1 MFYKIGISK
10 NVEARYK
17 SYTKLGYNIIESEI
31 IFYEDACDV
40 YSIEQVLHTIYQ
52 KSEYRP
58 KIDFK
63 GKTEC
68 FSDLDIHFVKSEV
81 ERFINFHKESKKWLG
96 L

>member
-1 MFYKIGISK
+1 MK
-10 NVEARYK
+10 ERYK
-17 SYTKLGYNIIESEI
+17 ANTKLGYNIIESDI
-31 IFYEDACDV
+31 IFYEYAGDI

-52 KSEYRP
+52 KSEYIP

-68 FSDLDIHFVKSEV
+68 FSYLDVAFVKLEV